1 MMDLKTYLAE
11 TGTSQRAFAEKAGL
25 SPSFLNE
32 MLQGTKEPGLDTAQ
46 RIASATD
53 GAVSLAAWPKLA
65 AVIAAARGAA

>member
-1 MMDLKTYLAE
+1 MMDLKTYLAK
-11 TGTSQRAFAEKAGL
+11 TGTSQRAFAERAGI

-32 MLQGTKEPGLDTAQ
+32 VLRTTKEPGLEMAQ
-46 RIASATD
+46 KIAAATD